1 MSRFKNRLIL
11 TAVFAAL
18 AVAGMI
24 MNSHPVSA
32 QQGPPGGLA
41 VKIVGPLPVPTTG
54 SSTVSGTVG
63 ATQSGQWNVGITGT
77 PNVAVPGGVGI
88 NGTPNVA
95 VPGGVSING
104 TPTVNLA
111 GTPGV
116 NITNPVNNPVPV
128 QDVAGAGQ
136 PFQFT
141 MNATINDKSG
151 NWASDTSP

>member
-32 QQGPPGGLA
+32 QQGPPDGLA

-77 PNVAVPGGVGI
+77 PNVAVPGGV
-88 NGTPNVA
+88 
-95 VPGGVSING
+95 SING

-111 GTPGV
+111 GTPSV
-116 NITNPVNNPVPV
+116 NIANPVNSPAPV

-141 MNATINDKSG
+141 M
-151 NWASDTSP
+151 